1 MAQAETDITEI
12 MEIMPNKEAC
22 KLFGLWSTAELGYA
36 IFSKQLPIGVATP
49 PGENDNIQWKVRVYR
64 QRAEKYRQMRD
75 MVMEIQTGGLVK

>member
-64 QRAEKYRQMRD
+64 QRREVSADARHGYGDTDR
-75 MVMEIQTGGLVK
+75 GLVK